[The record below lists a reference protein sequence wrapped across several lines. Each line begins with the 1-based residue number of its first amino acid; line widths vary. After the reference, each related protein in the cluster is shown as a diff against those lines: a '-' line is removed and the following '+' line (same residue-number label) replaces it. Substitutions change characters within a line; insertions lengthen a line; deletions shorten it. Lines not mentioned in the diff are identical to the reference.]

1 MTNFDLL
8 ELIGKAEDKYIME
21 SRRRPKKQSLLRT
34 YLPQIVAA
42 CLILCVAGSAVGLG
56 VKIGGTRMDSAAA
69 SSAPDSAVA
78 EAALDAETPAEA
90 PAAEAGAPTPGPSEK
105 PVSAY
110 DVTLLAAAQYP
121 ASIDEE
127 DFEGLSNQWTENVV
141 SDETYAAVN
150 AFGYATV
157 SRALLDGDTSGCFSP
172 LSLYQALAILTDGAA
187 GQTRD
192 ELLSLLGISDLDTLR
207 DQAGRLYRRNYFDND
222 VDKLVISNSLW
233 LDETASDG
241 SPVSYD
247 QQWVLSAAANY
258 GSDVYQADFSAP
270 DTAKALGAWIA
281 EKTGGFLSPSP
292 QSLNLSDDTLLAI
305 VNTLWYKSQWQTE
318 FDTEQT
324 APADFTTDSGETIQA
339 DFMHK
344 TDEMGSYIETD
355 EYTKSYLPLSNGR
368 MIFVLPQEGVDVD
381 SLLTED
387 KLWEVFENGD
397 YSSAEVHWSIP
408 KFETNVTYDLK
419 DMLMDLGV
427 TAAFDPV
434 SADFSGI
441 SGTPLFVGT
450 AQQGTHIA
458 LNEDGVEAAAYTI
471 LSLEEGAAEP
481 EEEPK
486 IVEMNL
492 NRPFIYL
499 ITANDGSTLFIG
511 VVRDPAN

>member
-8 ELIGKAEDKYIME
+8 ELIGKADDKYIME
-21 SRRRPKKQSLLRT
+21 SRRRPKKQSALKR
-34 YLPQIVAA
+34 YLPQVIAA

-56 VKIGGTRMDSAAA
+56 VKFAGVRMGAASGGAAETAAA
-69 SSAPDSAVA
+69 G
-78 EAALDAETPAEA
+78 EAMEATPAEGEA
-90 PAAEAGAPTPGPSEK
+90 PAAEPAEPEAGATDNK

-150 AFGYATV
+150 AFGYATA
-157 SRALLDGDTSGCFSP
+157 SRALLDGDSSGCFSP

-192 ELLSLLGISDLDTLR
+192 ELLSLLGISDLDTLQ

-233 LDETASDG
+233 LDETAADG

-258 GSDVYQADFSAP
+258 GADVYQADFSAP

-292 QSLNLSDDTLLAI
+292 QELNLSDDTLLAI
-305 VNTLWYKSQWQTE
+305 VNTLWYKSQWMTE
-318 FDTEQT
+318 FDTDKT
-324 APADFTTDSGETIQA
+324 APADFTTDSGETVQA
-339 DFMHK
+339 DFMHQ
-344 TDEMGSYIETD
+344 TDAMGSYIETE
-355 EYTKSYLPLSNGR
+355 EYTKSSLSLSNGR

-397 YSSAEVHWSIP
+397 YESAEVHWSIP

-427 TAAFDPV
+427 TAAFDPT

-441 SGTPLFVGT
+441 SDTPLFLGT
-450 AQQGTHIA
+450 AQQGIHIA
-458 LNEDGVEAAAYTI
+458 INEEGVEAASYTMM
-471 LSLEEGAAEP
+471 GMAAAGFP
-481 EEEPK
+481 AEEPK

-499 ITANDGSTLFIG
+499 ITAKDGSTLFIG
-511 VVRDPAN
+511 VVRDPAK